1 MKRLAIIIL
10 GGLALLGTTTSC
22 QKDFEEINTNPNRP
36 QQALPTALFNGS
48 TKLFLKNT
56 RNYTTSGMMFRSWMQ
71 YTAQDTYTKESRFL
85 YRDYAG
91 DYLWRYPYQVAGG
104 YKDIIDL
111 NTDPKTKELMTTYG
125 KSENQIAAARIMLA
139 YTFALL
145 VETFGDV
152 PYYSYGSPNPERFQ
166 ALQLEKYI
174 SPVYATQK
182 EIYTDLLKELKEAA
196 AQIVSDSYV
205 FKEGDYIFETP
216 DKMRRFANSLRLRL
230 AIRLKDVS
238 DTELRTLAQ
247 QSIDELKAGTAVM
260 QSEADTVELQF
271 DSDDTN
277 PAPIYK
283 EYFVSNRVDYSPS
296 NSFVQLLKGQRGNF
310 GVDPRL
316 QKYFAPK
323 GLTKYQ
329 ARDGRYTESD
339 NLNDYIGMPYGLDES
354 MADFQFK
361 SGVAV
366 SFFSSRILQPN
377 YAEVFMEYSE
387 VCFLLSEANGW
398 DNTWYKK
405 GVEASMKKWGVDD
418 AKITS
423 FLATI
428 PAANEENV
436 LTQKYIALYMNPNEA
451 WAEYRRTGYPHT
463 LIKVNEETDL
473 NIPTE
478 AGQTKYRFESLV
490 ADLTDIPERLFYPV
504 AYKVINEAN
513 YQNALKSMQMTTDI
527 LLTKRDCLSRQ
538 SLFFLLSPPF
548 VCFVSKLLYNQ

>member
-111 NTDPKTKELMTTYG
+111 NTDPKTKELMATYG

-247 QSIDELKAGTAVM
+247 QSIDELKAGTSVM

-405 GVEASMKKWGVDD
+405 GVEASMKKWGVADT
-418 AKITS
+418 KITN
-423 FLATI
+423 FLNTI
-428 PAANEENV
+428 PAANQENV

-478 AGQTKYRFESLV
+478 AGQTKYKFESLV

-513 YQNALKSMQMTTDI
+513 YQEALKSMQMTTDI
-527 LLTKRDCLSRQ
+527 LTKRLIFDRGQ
-538 SLFFLLSPPF
+538 RRP
-548 VCFVSKLLYNQ
+548 

>member
-1 MKRLAIIIL
+1 MKRLVYIIL
-10 GGLALLGTTTSC
+10 GGIALLGTTSC

-71 YTAQDTYTKESRFL
+71 YSAQDTYTKESRFL

-111 NTDPKTKELMTTYG
+111 NTDPKTKELMTIYG
-125 KSENQIAAARIMLA
+125 KNENQIAAARIMMA

-166 ALQLEKYI
+166 ALQLNEYI

-230 AIRLKDVS
+230 AIRLKDVQ
-238 DTELRTLAQ
+238 DAELRTLAQ
-247 QSIDELKAGTAVM
+247 QSINELKDGTAVM
-260 QSEADTVELQF
+260 QSESDTVELQF

-277 PAPIYK
+277 PAPIYN
-283 EYFVSNRVDYSPS
+283 EYFVRNRVDYSPS

-329 ARDGRYTESD
+329 ARDGRYTES
-339 NLNDYIGMPYGLDES
+339 NNINDYVGMPYGLDES

-478 AGQTKYRFESLV
+478 AGQTRYKFESLV
-490 ADLTDIPERLFYPV
+490 ADLTDIPERLRYPV

-513 YQNALKSMQMTTDI
+513 YQKALKSMQMTTDI
-527 LLTKRDCLSRQ
+527 LTKRLIFDRGQ
-538 SLFFLLSPPF
+538 RRP
-548 VCFVSKLLYNQ
+548 

>member
-48 TKLFLKNT
+48 TKLFLKYT

-91 DYLWRYPYQVAGG
+91 DYLWRFPYQVAGG

-111 NTDPKTKELMTTYG
+111 NTNPKTKELMATYG

-277 PAPIYK
+277 PAPIYN

-405 GVEASMKKWGVDD
+405 GVEASMKKWGVNST
-418 AKITS
+418 KITN
-423 FLATI
+423 FLSTI

-513 YQNALKSMQMTTDI
+513 YQEALKSMQMTTDI
-527 LLTKRDCLSRQ
+527 LTKRLIFDRGQ
-538 SLFFLLSPPF
+538 RRP
-548 VCFVSKLLYNQ
+548 

>member
-1 MKRLAIIIL
+1 MNMKRLAIIIL

-111 NTDPKTKELMTTYG
+111 NTDPKTKELMATYG

-238 DTELRTLAQ
+238 DTELRNLAQ
-247 QSIDELKAGTAVM
+247 QSIDELKSGAAVM

-398 DNTWYKK
+398 DDTWYKK
-405 GVEASMKKWGVDD
+405 GVEASMKKWGVNST
-418 AKITS
+418 KITN
-423 FLATI
+423 FLNTI
-428 PAANEENV
+428 PAANQENV

-513 YQNALKSMQMTTDI
+513 YQKALESMQMTTDI
-527 LLTKRDCLSRQ
+527 LTKRLIFDRGQ
-538 SLFFLLSPPF
+538 RRP
-548 VCFVSKLLYNQ
+548 

>member
-1 MKRLAIIIL
+1 MKRVVYIIL
-10 GGLALLGTTTSC
+10 GGIALLGTTSC

-71 YTAQDTYTKESRFL
+71 YSAQDTYTKESRFL

-125 KSENQIAAARIMLA
+125 KNENQIAAARIMMA

-230 AIRLKDVS
+230 AIRLKDVQ
-238 DTELRTLAQ
+238 DAELRTLAQ
-247 QSIDELKAGTAVM
+247 QSINELKDGTAVM
-260 QSEADTVELQF
+260 QSESDTVELQF

-277 PAPIYK
+277 PAPIYN
-283 EYFVSNRVDYSPS
+283 EYFVRNRVDYSPS

-329 ARDGRYTESD
+329 ARDGRYTES
-339 NLNDYIGMPYGLDES
+339 NNINDYVGMPYGLDES

-478 AGQTKYRFESLV
+478 AGQTRYKFESLV
-490 ADLTDIPERLFYPV
+490 ADLTDIPERLRYPV

-513 YQNALKSMQMTTDI
+513 YQKALESMQMTTDI
-527 LLTKRDCLSRQ
+527 LTKRLIFDRGQ
-538 SLFFLLSPPF
+538 RRP
-548 VCFVSKLLYNQ
+548 

>member
-48 TKLFLKNT
+48 TKLFLKYT

-91 DYLWRYPYQVAGG
+91 DYLWRFPYQVAGG

-111 NTDPKTKELMTTYG
+111 NTNPKTKELMATYG

-247 QSIDELKAGTAVM
+247 QSIDELKAGTTVM

-277 PAPIYK
+277 PAPIYN

-405 GVEASMKKWGVDD
+405 GVEASMKKWGVNST
-418 AKITS
+418 KITN
-423 FLATI
+423 FLNTI

-513 YQNALKSMQMTTDI
+513 YQKALESMQMTTDI
-527 LLTKRDCLSRQ
+527 LTKRLIFDRGQ
-538 SLFFLLSPPF
+538 RRP
-548 VCFVSKLLYNQ
+548 

>member
-1 MKRLAIIIL
+1 MKRLVYIIL
-10 GGLALLGTTTSC
+10 GGIALLGTTSC

-71 YTAQDTYTKESRFL
+71 YSAQDTYTKESRFL

-125 KSENQIAAARIMLA
+125 KNENQIAAARIMMA

-230 AIRLKDVS
+230 AIRLKDVQ
-238 DTELRTLAQ
+238 DAELRTLAQ
-247 QSIDELKAGTAVM
+247 QSINELKDGTAVM
-260 QSEADTVELQF
+260 QSESDTVELQF

-277 PAPIYK
+277 PAPIYN
-283 EYFVSNRVDYSPS
+283 EYFVRNRVDYSPS

-329 ARDGRYTESD
+329 ARDGRYTES
-339 NLNDYIGMPYGLDES
+339 NNINDYVGMPYGLDES

-478 AGQTKYRFESLV
+478 AGQTRYKFESLV
-490 ADLTDIPERLFYPV
+490 ADLTDIPERLRYPV

-513 YQNALKSMQMTTDI
+513 YQKALESMQMTTDV
-527 LLTKRDCLSRQ
+527 LTKRLIFDRGQ
-538 SLFFLLSPPF
+538 RRP
-548 VCFVSKLLYNQ
+548 

>member
-48 TKLFLKNT
+48 TKLFLKYT

-91 DYLWRYPYQVAGG
+91 DYLWRFPYQVAGG

-125 KSENQIAAARIMLA
+125 KNENQIAAARIMMA

-166 ALQLEKYI
+166 ALQLREFI

-205 FKEGDYIFETP
+205 FKEGDYIFGTP

-230 AIRLKDVS
+230 AIRLKDVQ
-238 DTELRTLAQ
+238 DAELRTLAQ
-247 QSIDELKAGTAVM
+247 QSIDELKSGAAVM

-405 GVEASMKKWGVDD
+405 GVEASMKKWGVADT
-418 AKITS
+418 KITN
-423 FLATI
+423 FLNTI

-527 LLTKRDCLSRQ
+527 LTKRLIFDRGQ
-538 SLFFLLSPPF
+538 RRP
-548 VCFVSKLLYNQ
+548 

>member
-1 MKRLAIIIL
+1 MKRLVYIIL
-10 GGLALLGTTTSC
+10 GGIALLGTTSC

-71 YTAQDTYTKESRFL
+71 YSAQDTYTKESRFL

-111 NTDPKTKELMTTYG
+111 NTDPKTKELMTIYG
-125 KSENQIAAARIMLA
+125 KNENQIAAARIMMA

-166 ALQLEKYI
+166 ALQLREFI

-230 AIRLKDVS
+230 AIRLKDVQ
-238 DTELRTLAQ
+238 DAELRTLAQ
-247 QSIDELKAGTAVM
+247 QSINELKDGTAVM
-260 QSEADTVELQF
+260 QSESDTVELQF

-277 PAPIYK
+277 PAPIYN
-283 EYFVSNRVDYSPS
+283 EYFVRNRVDYSPS

-329 ARDGRYTESD
+329 ARDGRYTES
-339 NLNDYIGMPYGLDES
+339 NNINDYVGMPYGLDES

-478 AGQTKYRFESLV
+478 AGQTRYKFESLV
-490 ADLTDIPERLFYPV
+490 ADLTDIPERLRYPV

-513 YQNALKSMQMTTDI
+513 YQKALKSMQMTTDI
-527 LLTKRDCLSRQ
+527 LTKRLIFDRGQ
-538 SLFFLLSPPF
+538 RRP
-548 VCFVSKLLYNQ
+548 

>member
-125 KSENQIAAARIMLA
+125 KNENQIAAARIMMA

-230 AIRLKDVS
+230 AIRLKDVQ
-238 DTELRTLAQ
+238 DAELRTLAQ
-247 QSIDELKAGTAVM
+247 QSINELKDGTAVM
-260 QSEADTVELQF
+260 QSESDTVELQF

-277 PAPIYK
+277 PAPIYN
-283 EYFVSNRVDYSPS
+283 EYFVRNRVDYSPS

-329 ARDGRYTESD
+329 ARDGRYTES
-339 NLNDYIGMPYGLDES
+339 NNINDYVGMPYGLDES

-478 AGQTKYRFESLV
+478 AGQTRYKFESLV
-490 ADLTDIPERLFYPV
+490 ADLTDIPERLRYPV

-513 YQNALKSMQMTTDI
+513 YQKALESMQMTTDI
-527 LLTKRDCLSRQ
+527 LTKRLIFDRGQ
-538 SLFFLLSPPF
+538 RRP
-548 VCFVSKLLYNQ
+548 

>member
-1 MKRLAIIIL
+1 MNMKRLAIIIL

-405 GVEASMKKWGVDD
+405 GVEASMKKWGVADT
-418 AKITS
+418 KITN
-423 FLATI
+423 FLNTI
-428 PAANEENV
+428 PAANQENV

-513 YQNALKSMQMTTDI
+513 YQKALESMQMTTDI
-527 LLTKRDCLSRQ
+527 LTKRLIFDRGQ
-538 SLFFLLSPPF
+538 RRP
-548 VCFVSKLLYNQ
+548 

>member
-48 TKLFLKNT
+48 TKLSLKNT

-91 DYLWRYPYQVAGG
+91 DYLWRFPYQVAGG

-111 NTDPKTKELMTTYG
+111 NTDPKTKELMATYG

-238 DTELRTLAQ
+238 DTELRNLAQ
-247 QSIDELKAGTAVM
+247 QSIDELKSGAAVM
-260 QSEADTVELQF
+260 QSEVDTVELQF

-277 PAPIYK
+277 PAPIYN

-398 DNTWYKK
+398 DDTWYKK
-405 GVEASMKKWGVDD
+405 GVEASMKKWGVNST
-418 AKITS
+418 KITN
-423 FLATI
+423 FLNTI
-428 PAANEENV
+428 PAANQENV

-513 YQNALKSMQMTTDI
+513 YQKALESMQMTTDI
-527 LLTKRDCLSRQ
+527 LTKRLIFDRGQ
-538 SLFFLLSPPF
+538 RRP
-548 VCFVSKLLYNQ
+548 

>member
-111 NTDPKTKELMTTYG
+111 NTDPKTKELMATYG

-405 GVEASMKKWGVDD
+405 GVEASMKKWGVNSTT
-418 AKITS
+418 ITN
-423 FLATI
+423 FLNTI

-527 LLTKRDCLSRQ
+527 LTKRLIFDRGQ
-538 SLFFLLSPPF
+538 RRP
-548 VCFVSKLLYNQ
+548 

>member
-1 MKRLAIIIL
+1 MKRLVYIIL
-10 GGLALLGTTTSC
+10 GGIALLGTTSC

-71 YTAQDTYTKESRFL
+71 YSAQDTYTKESRFL

-111 NTDPKTKELMTTYG
+111 NTDPKTKELMTIYG
-125 KSENQIAAARIMLA
+125 KNENQIAAARIMMA

-230 AIRLKDVS
+230 AIRLKDVQ
-238 DTELRTLAQ
+238 DAELRTLAQ
-247 QSIDELKAGTAVM
+247 QSINELKDGTAVM
-260 QSEADTVELQF
+260 QSESDTVELQF

-277 PAPIYK
+277 PAPIYN
-283 EYFVSNRVDYSPS
+283 EYFVRNRVDYSPS

-329 ARDGRYTESD
+329 ARDGRYTES
-339 NLNDYIGMPYGLDES
+339 NNINDYVGMPYGLDES

-478 AGQTKYRFESLV
+478 AGQTRYKFESLV
-490 ADLTDIPERLFYPV
+490 ADLTDIPERLRYPV

-513 YQNALKSMQMTTDI
+513 YQKALESMQMTTDI
-527 LLTKRDCLSRQ
+527 LTKRLIFDRGQ
-538 SLFFLLSPPF
+538 RRP
-548 VCFVSKLLYNQ
+548 

>member
-405 GVEASMKKWGVDD
+405 GVEASMKKWGVNST
-418 AKITS
+418 KITN
-423 FLATI
+423 FLNTI

-478 AGQTKYRFESLV
+478 AGQTKYIFESLV

-513 YQNALKSMQMTTDI
+513 YQKALESMQMTTDI
-527 LLTKRDCLSRQ
+527 LTKRLIFDRGQ
-538 SLFFLLSPPF
+538 RRP
-548 VCFVSKLLYNQ
+548 

>member
-1 MKRLAIIIL
+1 MKRLVYIIL
-10 GGLALLGTTTSC
+10 GGIALLGTTSC

-71 YTAQDTYTKESRFL
+71 YSAQDTYTKESRFL

-125 KSENQIAAARIMLA
+125 KNENQIAAARIMMA

-166 ALQLEKYI
+166 ALQLREFI

-230 AIRLKDVS
+230 AIRLKDVQ
-238 DTELRTLAQ
+238 DAELRTLAQ
-247 QSIDELKAGTAVM
+247 QSINELKDGTAVM
-260 QSEADTVELQF
+260 QSESDTVELQF

-277 PAPIYK
+277 PAPIYN
-283 EYFVSNRVDYSPS
+283 EYFVRNRVDYSPS

-329 ARDGRYTESD
+329 ARDGRYTES
-339 NLNDYIGMPYGLDES
+339 NNINDYVGMPYGLDES

-478 AGQTKYRFESLV
+478 AGQARYKFESLV
-490 ADLTDIPERLFYPV
+490 ADLTDIPERLRYPV

-513 YQNALKSMQMTTDI
+513 YQKALESMQMTTDI
-527 LLTKRDCLSRQ
+527 LTKRLIFDRGQ
-538 SLFFLLSPPF
+538 RRP
-548 VCFVSKLLYNQ
+548 

>member
-111 NTDPKTKELMTTYG
+111 NTNPKTKELMATYG

-405 GVEASMKKWGVDD
+405 GVEASMKKWGVADT
-418 AKITS
+418 KITN
-423 FLATI
+423 FLNTI
-428 PAANEENV
+428 PAANQENV

-478 AGQTKYRFESLV
+478 AGQTKYKFESLV

-513 YQNALKSMQMTTDI
+513 YQKALESMQMTTDI
-527 LLTKRDCLSRQ
+527 LTKRLIFDRGQ
-538 SLFFLLSPPF
+538 RRP
-548 VCFVSKLLYNQ
+548 

>member
-48 TKLFLKNT
+48 TKLFLKYT

-91 DYLWRYPYQVAGG
+91 DYLWRFPYQVAGG

-125 KSENQIAAARIMLA
+125 KNENQIAAARIMLA

-405 GVEASMKKWGVDD
+405 GVEASMKKWGVNST
-418 AKITS
+418 KITN
-423 FLATI
+423 FLNTI

-513 YQNALKSMQMTTDI
+513 YQKALESMQMTTDI
-527 LLTKRDCLSRQ
+527 LTKRLIFDRGQ
-538 SLFFLLSPPF
+538 RRP
-548 VCFVSKLLYNQ
+548 

>member
-111 NTDPKTKELMTTYG
+111 NTDPKTKELMATYG

-405 GVEASMKKWGVDD
+405 GVEASMKKWGV
-418 AKITS
+418 ANTKITN
-423 FLATI
+423 FLNTI

-478 AGQTKYRFESLV
+478 AGQTKYKFESLV

-513 YQNALKSMQMTTDI
+513 YQKALESMQMTTDI
-527 LLTKRDCLSRQ
+527 LTKRLIFDRGQ
-538 SLFFLLSPPF
+538 RRP
-548 VCFVSKLLYNQ
+548 

>member
-111 NTDPKTKELMTTYG
+111 NTNPKTKELMATYG

-405 GVEASMKKWGVDD
+405 GVEASMKKWGV
-418 AKITS
+418 ANTKITN
-423 FLATI
+423 FLNTI
-428 PAANEENV
+428 PAANQENV

-478 AGQTKYRFESLV
+478 AGQTKYKFESLV

-513 YQNALKSMQMTTDI
+513 YQKALESMQMTTDI
-527 LLTKRDCLSRQ
+527 LTKRLIFDRGQ
-538 SLFFLLSPPF
+538 RRP
-548 VCFVSKLLYNQ
+548 

>member
-1 MKRLAIIIL
+1 MKRIVYIIL
-10 GGLALLGTTTSC
+10 GGIALLGTTSC

-71 YTAQDTYTKESRFL
+71 YSAQDTYTKESRFL

-125 KSENQIAAARIMLA
+125 KNENQIAAARIMMA

-166 ALQLEKYI
+166 ALQLNEYI

-230 AIRLKDVS
+230 AIRLKDVQ
-238 DTELRTLAQ
+238 DAELRALAQ
-247 QSIDELKAGTAVM
+247 QNINELKDGTAVM
-260 QSEADTVELQF
+260 QSESDTVELQF

-277 PAPIYK
+277 PAPIYN
-283 EYFVSNRVDYSPS
+283 EYFVRNRVDYSPS

-329 ARDGRYTESD
+329 ARDGRYTES
-339 NLNDYIGMPYGLDES
+339 NNINDYVGMPYGLDES

-478 AGQTKYRFESLV
+478 AGQTRYKFESLV
-490 ADLTDIPERLFYPV
+490 ADLTDIPERLRYPV

-513 YQNALKSMQMTTDI
+513 YQKALESMQMTTDI
-527 LLTKRDCLSRQ
+527 LTKRLIFDRGQ
-538 SLFFLLSPPF
+538 RRP
-548 VCFVSKLLYNQ
+548 

>member
-48 TKLFLKNT
+48 TKLFLKYT

-91 DYLWRYPYQVAGG
+91 DYLWRFPYQVAGG

-111 NTDPKTKELMTTYG
+111 NTNPKTKELMATYG

-230 AIRLKDVS
+230 AIRLKDVQ
-238 DTELRTLAQ
+238 DAELRTLAQ

-277 PAPIYK
+277 PAPIYN

-405 GVEASMKKWGVDD
+405 GVEASMKKWGVNST
-418 AKITS
+418 KITN
-423 FLATI
+423 FLNTI

-513 YQNALKSMQMTTDI
+513 YQKALESMQMTTDI
-527 LLTKRDCLSRQ
+527 LTKRLIFDRGQ
-538 SLFFLLSPPF
+538 RRP
-548 VCFVSKLLYNQ
+548 

>member
-1 MKRLAIIIL
+1 MKRVVYIIL
-10 GGLALLGTTTSC
+10 GGIALLGTTSC

-71 YTAQDTYTKESRFL
+71 YSAQDTYTKESRFL

-125 KSENQIAAARIMLA
+125 KNENQIAAARIMMA

-166 ALQLEKYI
+166 ALQLNEYI

-230 AIRLKDVS
+230 AIRLKDVQ
-238 DTELRTLAQ
+238 DAELRALAQ
-247 QSIDELKAGTAVM
+247 QNINELKDGTAVM
-260 QSEADTVELQF
+260 QSESDTVELQF

-277 PAPIYK
+277 PAPIYN
-283 EYFVSNRVDYSPS
+283 EYFVRNRVDYSPS

-329 ARDGRYTESD
+329 ARDGRYTES
-339 NLNDYIGMPYGLDES
+339 NNINDYVGMPYGLDES

-405 GVEASMKKWGVDD
+405 GGEASMKKWGVDD

-478 AGQTKYRFESLV
+478 AGQTRYKFESLV
-490 ADLTDIPERLFYPV
+490 ADLTDIPERLRYPV

-513 YQNALKSMQMTTDI
+513 YQKALESMQMTTDI
-527 LLTKRDCLSRQ
+527 LTKRLIFDRGQ
-538 SLFFLLSPPF
+538 RRP
-548 VCFVSKLLYNQ
+548 

>member
-125 KSENQIAAARIMLA
+125 KNENQIAAARIMLA

-277 PAPIYK
+277 PAPIYN
-283 EYFVSNRVDYSPS
+283 EYFVRNRVDYSPS

-405 GVEASMKKWGVDD
+405 GVEASMKKWGVADT
-418 AKITS
+418 KITN
-423 FLATI
+423 FLNTI

-478 AGQTKYRFESLV
+478 AGQTKYRFDPLV

-513 YQNALKSMQMTTDI
+513 YQKALKSMQMTTDI
-527 LLTKRDCLSRQ
+527 LTKRLIFDRGQ
-538 SLFFLLSPPF
+538 RRP
-548 VCFVSKLLYNQ
+548 

>member
-125 KSENQIAAARIMLA
+125 KNENQIAAARIMLA

-247 QSIDELKAGTAVM
+247 QSIDELKAGTTVM

-405 GVEASMKKWGVDD
+405 GVEASMKKWGVNST
-418 AKITS
+418 KITN
-423 FLATI
+423 FLNTI

-513 YQNALKSMQMTTDI
+513 YQKALESMQMTTDI
-527 LLTKRDCLSRQ
+527 LTKRLIFDRGQ
-538 SLFFLLSPPF
+538 RRP
-548 VCFVSKLLYNQ
+548 

>member
-428 PAANEENV
+428 PAANQENV

-527 LLTKRDCLSRQ
+527 LTKRLIFDRGQ
-538 SLFFLLSPPF
+538 RRP
-548 VCFVSKLLYNQ
+548 

>member
-1 MKRLAIIIL
+1 MNMKRLAIIIL

-125 KSENQIAAARIMLA
+125 KNENQIAAARIMLA

-238 DTELRTLAQ
+238 DTELRNLAQ

-277 PAPIYK
+277 PAPIYN

-316 QKYFAPK
+316 RTYFAPK
-323 GLTKYQ
+323 RLTKYQ

-398 DNTWYKK
+398 DDTWYKK
-405 GVEASMKKWGVDD
+405 GVEASMKKWGVNST
-418 AKITS
+418 KITN
-423 FLATI
+423 FLNTI
-428 PAANEENV
+428 PAANQENV

-513 YQNALKSMQMTTDI
+513 YQKALESMQMTTDI
-527 LLTKRDCLSRQ
+527 LTKRLIFDRGQ
-538 SLFFLLSPPF
+538 RRP
-548 VCFVSKLLYNQ
+548 

>member
-111 NTDPKTKELMTTYG
+111 NTDPKTKELMATYG

-405 GVEASMKKWGVDD
+405 GVEASMKKWGVADT
-418 AKITS
+418 KITN
-423 FLATI
+423 FLNTI

-513 YQNALKSMQMTTDI
+513 YQEALKSMQMTTDI
-527 LLTKRDCLSRQ
+527 LTKRLIFDRGQ
-538 SLFFLLSPPF
+538 RRP
-548 VCFVSKLLYNQ
+548 

>member
-277 PAPIYK
+277 PAPIYN
-283 EYFVSNRVDYSPS
+283 EYFVRNRVDYSPS

-329 ARDGRYTESD
+329 ARDGRYTESN
-339 NLNDYIGMPYGLDES
+339 NLNDYVGMPYGLDES

-478 AGQTKYRFESLV
+478 AGQTRYKFESLV
-490 ADLTDIPERLFYPV
+490 ADLTDIPERLRYPV

-513 YQNALKSMQMTTDI
+513 YQKALESMQMTTDI
-527 LLTKRDCLSRQ
+527 LTKRLIFDRGQ
-538 SLFFLLSPPF
+538 RRP
-548 VCFVSKLLYNQ
+548 

>member
-48 TKLFLKNT
+48 TKLFLKYT

-91 DYLWRYPYQVAGG
+91 DYLWRFPYQVAGG

-111 NTDPKTKELMTTYG
+111 NTNPKTKELMATYG

-277 PAPIYK
+277 PAPIYN

-405 GVEASMKKWGVDD
+405 GVEASMKKWGVADT
-418 AKITS
+418 KITN
-423 FLATI
+423 FLNTI

-527 LLTKRDCLSRQ
+527 LTKRLIFDRGQ
-538 SLFFLLSPPF
+538 RRP
-548 VCFVSKLLYNQ
+548 

>member
-111 NTDPKTKELMTTYG
+111 NTNPKTKELMATYG

-405 GVEASMKKWGVDD
+405 GVEASMKKWGVADT
-418 AKITS
+418 KITN
-423 FLATI
+423 FLNTI
-428 PAANEENV
+428 PAANQENV

-527 LLTKRDCLSRQ
+527 LTKRLIFDRGQ
-538 SLFFLLSPPF
+538 RRP
-548 VCFVSKLLYNQ
+548 

>member
-111 NTDPKTKELMTTYG
+111 NTDPKTKELMATYG

-405 GVEASMKKWGVDD
+405 GVEASMKKWGVNST
-418 AKITS
+418 KITN
-423 FLATI
+423 FLNTI

-527 LLTKRDCLSRQ
+527 LTKRLIFDRGQ
-538 SLFFLLSPPF
+538 RRP
-548 VCFVSKLLYNQ
+548 

>member
-1 MKRLAIIIL
+1 MKRLVYIIL
-10 GGLALLGTTTSC
+10 GGIALLGTTSC

-71 YTAQDTYTKESRFL
+71 YSAQDTYTKESRFL

-125 KSENQIAAARIMLA
+125 KNENQIAAARIMLA

-230 AIRLKDVS
+230 AIRLKDVQ
-238 DTELRTLAQ
+238 DAELRTLAQ
-247 QSIDELKAGTAVM
+247 QSINELKDGTAVM
-260 QSEADTVELQF
+260 QSESDTVELQF

-277 PAPIYK
+277 PAPIYN
-283 EYFVSNRVDYSPS
+283 EYFVRNRVDYSPS

-329 ARDGRYTESD
+329 ARDGRYTES
-339 NLNDYIGMPYGLDES
+339 NNINDYVGMPYGLDES

-478 AGQTKYRFESLV
+478 AGQTRYKFESLV
-490 ADLTDIPERLFYPV
+490 ADLTDIPERLRYPV

-513 YQNALKSMQMTTDI
+513 YQKALESMQMTTDI
-527 LLTKRDCLSRQ
+527 LTKRLIFDRGQ
-538 SLFFLLSPPF
+538 RRP
-548 VCFVSKLLYNQ
+548 

>member
-1 MKRLAIIIL
+1 MKRLVYIIL
-10 GGLALLGTTTSC
+10 GGIALLGTTSC

-71 YTAQDTYTKESRFL
+71 YSAQDTYTKESRFL

-125 KSENQIAAARIMLA
+125 KNENQIAAARIMMA

-166 ALQLEKYI
+166 ALQLNEYI

-230 AIRLKDVS
+230 AIRLKDVQ
-238 DTELRTLAQ
+238 DAELRALAQ
-247 QSIDELKAGTAVM
+247 QNINELKDGTAVM
-260 QSEADTVELQF
+260 QSESDTVELQF

-277 PAPIYK
+277 PAPIYN
-283 EYFVSNRVDYSPS
+283 EYFVRNRVDYSPS

-329 ARDGRYTESD
+329 ARDGRYTES
-339 NLNDYIGMPYGLDES
+339 NNINDYVGMPYGLDES

-478 AGQTKYRFESLV
+478 AGQTRYKFESLV
-490 ADLTDIPERLFYPV
+490 ADLTDIPERLRYPV

-513 YQNALKSMQMTTDI
+513 YQKALESMQMTTDV
-527 LLTKRDCLSRQ
+527 LTKRLSFDRGQ
-538 SLFFLLSPPF
+538 RRP
-548 VCFVSKLLYNQ
+548 

>member
-230 AIRLKDVS
+230 AIRLKDVQ
-238 DTELRTLAQ
+238 DAELRALAQ
-247 QSIDELKAGTAVM
+247 QNINELKDGTAVM
-260 QSEADTVELQF
+260 QSESDTVELQF

-277 PAPIYK
+277 PAPIYN
-283 EYFVSNRVDYSPS
+283 EYFVRNRVDYSPS

-405 GVEASMKKWGVDD
+405 GVEASMKKWGVNST
-418 AKITS
+418 KITN
-423 FLATI
+423 FLNTI

-527 LLTKRDCLSRQ
+527 LTKRLIFDRGQ
-538 SLFFLLSPPF
+538 RRP
-548 VCFVSKLLYNQ
+548 

>member
-48 TKLFLKNT
+48 TKLFLKYT

-91 DYLWRYPYQVAGG
+91 DYLWRFPYQVAGG

-125 KSENQIAAARIMLA
+125 KNENQIAAARIMMA

-166 ALQLEKYI
+166 ALQLREFI

-230 AIRLKDVS
+230 AINLKDVQ
-238 DTELRTLAQ
+238 DAELRTLAQ
-247 QSIDELKAGTAVM
+247 QSIDELKSGAAVM

-283 EYFVSNRVDYSPS
+283 EYFVDNRVDYSPA

-339 NLNDYIGMPYGLDES
+339 NINDYIGMPYGLDES

-405 GVEASMKKWGVDD
+405 GVEASMKKWGV
-418 AKITS
+418 ANTKITN
-423 FLATI
+423 FLNTI

-478 AGQTKYRFESLV
+478 AGQTKYKFESLV

-513 YQNALKSMQMTTDI
+513 YQKALESMQMTTDI
-527 LLTKRDCLSRQ
+527 LTKRLIFDRGQ
-538 SLFFLLSPPF
+538 RRP
-548 VCFVSKLLYNQ
+548 

>member
-111 NTDPKTKELMTTYG
+111 NTDPKTKELMATYG

-247 QSIDELKAGTAVM
+247 QSIDELKSGAAVM

-398 DNTWYKK
+398 DDTWYKK
-405 GVEASMKKWGVDD
+405 GVEASMKKWGVNST
-418 AKITS
+418 KITN
-423 FLATI
+423 FLNTI

-513 YQNALKSMQMTTDI
+513 YQKALESMQMSTDI
-527 LLTKRDCLSRQ
+527 LTKRLIFDRGQ
-538 SLFFLLSPPF
+538 RRP
-548 VCFVSKLLYNQ
+548 

>member
-1 MKRLAIIIL
+1 MKRLVYIIL
-10 GGLALLGTTTSC
+10 GGIALLGTTSC

-71 YTAQDTYTKESRFL
+71 HSAQDTYTKESRFL

-125 KSENQIAAARIMLA
+125 KNENQIAAARIMMA

-166 ALQLEKYI
+166 ALQLNEYI

-405 GVEASMKKWGVDD
+405 GVEASMKKWGVADT
-418 AKITS
+418 KITN
-423 FLATI
+423 FLNTI

-527 LLTKRDCLSRQ
+527 LTKRLIFDRGQ
-538 SLFFLLSPPF
+538 RRP
-548 VCFVSKLLYNQ
+548 

>member
-111 NTDPKTKELMTTYG
+111 NTDPKTKELMATYG

-398 DNTWYKK
+398 DDTWYKK
-405 GVEASMKKWGVDD
+405 GVEASMKKWGVNST
-418 AKITS
+418 KITN
-423 FLATI
+423 FLNTI
-428 PAANEENV
+428 PAANQENV

-513 YQNALKSMQMTTDI
+513 YQKALESMQMSTDI
-527 LLTKRDCLSRQ
+527 LTKRLIFDRGQ
-538 SLFFLLSPPF
+538 RRP
-548 VCFVSKLLYNQ
+548 